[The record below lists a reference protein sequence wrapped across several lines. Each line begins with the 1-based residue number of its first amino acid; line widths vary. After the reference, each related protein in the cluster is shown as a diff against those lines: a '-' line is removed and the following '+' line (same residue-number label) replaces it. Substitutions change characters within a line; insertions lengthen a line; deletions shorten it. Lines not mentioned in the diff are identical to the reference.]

1 MPEPT
6 QDAPVPGSCLCGV
19 VRFEVAPPTLVCV
32 HCHCTM
38 CRRSHGAGYVTWFSL
53 PKAQCQ
59 VTSGEAE
66 LARHHSSDHG
76 VRSFCSRCGSSLF
89 FETSEREGDIDVV
102 LANMHAAIDRE
113 PQLHVFFDDRVDWA
127 EVNDSLPRLG
137 GATGME
143 PI

>member
-6 QDAPVPGSCLCGV
+6 QDVLVPGSCLCGA
-19 VRFEVAPPTLVCV
+19 VRFEVALPTLVCV

-38 CRRSHGAGYVTWFSL
+38 CSRSHGAGYVTWFSL
-53 PKAQCQ
+53 PKAQWR
-59 VTSGEAE
+59 TTAGEAE
-66 LARHHSSDHG
+66 LARHRSSDHG
-76 VRSFCSRCGSSLF
+76 VRSFCRRCGSSLF

-113 PQLHVFFDDRVDWA
+113 PQLHVFFDDRVEWV

-143 PI
+143 PV